1 MPDPSIAPASAEDL
15 EGINTIYNH
24 YVITSSVTF
33 DLEPRSMQWRE
44 EWFSKFD
51 RTGPYRLLV
60 AHWAGV
66 VAGYASSS
74 QYRPRAAYDTSVE
87 TSIYLAPDHTGR
99 GLGKELYDALFG
111 ELEGQGLHR
120 AYAGTTLP
128 NPASVRLHER
138 CGFQRVGYY
147 SQQGFKFGQ
156 FWDVAWYER
165 AIS

>member
-1 MPDPSIAPASAEDL
+1 MSELSITAGTTEDL
-15 EGINTIYNH
+15 ETLNAIYNH
-24 YVITSSVTF
+24 YINTTPITF
-33 DLEPRSMQWRE
+33 DLEPRSMQWRH

-60 AHWAGV
+60 ARSDGV

-74 QYRPRAAYDTSVE
+74 QYRPKAAYDTSVE
-87 TSIYLAPDHTGR
+87 TSIYLGPDHVGR
-99 GLGKELYDALFG
+99 GMGKQLYDALFK
-111 ELEGQGLHR
+111 ELAIEGLHR

-138 CGFQRVGYY
+138 CGFRRVAYFT
-147 SQQGFKFGQ
+147 QQGFKFGQ

-165 AIS
+165 EIA